1 MGYFIHS
8 CTAQKGHD
16 HVRLP
21 PPRVLALITP
31 VCCGR
36 CQYPESHQI
45 FSEVIVKYFVPCHHE
60 SLIMATGLFFSWHW
74 TRYLETIGH
83 PLGPGPGAGEGCQES
98 EAELESLS
106 LEQLNIL
113 TLRRCTAL
121 LRGWCLDNS
130 LHSGSG
136 GEFRQPVIKGRALHY
151 ITCESCFYTWHVSI
165 SRHSGSM
172 TSSHCVEIYNSPM
185 QQLTRVNY
193 CKSWREN
200 EVICYFTLAQKIFS
214 SRTPKSVKK

>member
-1 MGYFIHS
+1 MRRDNGAWLEWLEWQCLVCLSSGLITPPCCTYGAIRCEISSFLPTVAAASVPTVPGNYNWWWWYYNRHFNGLNKTRRARPWDIFIHS
-8 CTAQKGHD
+8 YTAQKGL
-16 HVRLP
+16 VSRLP
-21 PPRVLALITP
+21 LPGILALITP

-60 SLIMATGLFFSWHW
+60 SLIMATGLFFCWHW

-121 LRGWCLDNS
+121 LLGWCFDNS
-130 LHSGSG
+130 LH
-136 GEFRQPVIKGRALHY
+136 FRIRRR
-151 ITCESCFYTWHVSI
+151 VSAA
-165 SRHSGSM
+165 S
-172 TSSHCVEIYNSPM
+172 N
-185 QQLTRVNY
+185 
-193 CKSWREN
+193 
-200 EVICYFTLAQKIFS
+200 
-214 SRTPKSVKK
+214 

>member
-1 MGYFIHS
+1 MARVAVLVCLSSGLITPPCLTYGAIRCEISSFLPTVATASVPTVPSNYNWWWWYYNRHFNGLNKTRRARPWDIFIHS

-21 PPRVLALITP
+21 PPRILALITP

-83 PLGPGPGAGEGCQES
+83 PLGPGPRGRGGMSGVRSWAGVIVTGAITHFN
-98 EAELESLS
+98 AE
-106 LEQLNIL
+106 
-113 TLRRCTAL
+113 TL
-121 LRGWCLDNS
+121 
-130 LHSGSG
+130 
-136 GEFRQPVIKGRALHY
+136 
-151 ITCESCFYTWHVSI
+151 
-165 SRHSGSM
+165 
-172 TSSHCVEIYNSPM
+172 HCAAPRLM
-185 QQLTRVNY
+185 
-193 CKSWREN
+193 SW
-200 EVICYFTLAQKIFS
+200 
-214 SRTPKSVKK
+214 